1 VRVAA
6 WAVATAGTG
15 AASTLLL
22 GQWDGL
28 LALGVGMAYWS
39 WRRDRATAAGAW
51 LAAVAVIAKPHL
63 FFGVAAF
70 LVMRRDRR
78 ALLGA
83 AGATIALTAL
93 SLALVGPDGAASFAR
108 TLVSGTGR
116 WPLAEMLGFTGL
128 FGSWLGSTAA
138 AHALAAM
145 CSVAAVAVCGVLGA
159 RSRDPLKF
167 ETALAGTIAL
177 TLVASPHL
185 LGHDLAL
192 LMPAAAWMLA
202 RAASLDGAQRW
213 PGPQSRRV
221 LLVWLLV
228 NGAALLD
235 FGNGRPAPPGR
246 LVPLALVGAGAL
258 ALRAVTPRRLP
269 VYSGSG
275 SGVGGV
281 VDQS

>member
-1 VRVAA
+1 
-6 WAVATAGTG
+6 VATAGTG

-39 WRRDRATAAGAW
+39 WRRDRAIAAGAW

-63 FFGVAAF
+63 FLGVAAF
-70 LVMRRDRR
+70 LLMRRDRR

-83 AGATIALTAL
+83 AGATIALTAV
-93 SLALVGPDGAASFAR
+93 SLALVGPGGAASFAR
-108 TLVSGTGR
+108 ILVSGADR

-128 FGSWLGSTAA
+128 FGSWLGNVAA

-145 CSVAAVAVCGVLGA
+145 CSVVAVAACGVLGA

-167 ETALAGTIAL
+167 ETALAGTMAL

-202 RAASLDGAQRW
+202 RAASLDGARHW
-213 PGPQSRRV
+213 PGPQSQRV
-221 LLVWLLV
+221 LLLWLLV
-228 NGAALLD
+228 NGTALLD
-235 FGNGRPAPPGR
+235 FGNGRTAPPGR
-246 LVPLALVGAGAL
+246 LVPIALVATGAL
-258 ALRAVTPRRLP
+258 AVGLTGRGLRLGRSA
-269 VYSGSG
+269 YSGSG